1 MKPTRLP
8 LEVSAATPC
17 AAPRWD
23 PSVLPRAPI
32 SDVSESLM
40 PDTSAEMAVT
50 DCLEISGI
58 GLTGGS
64 AQADVPGIQ
73 ASDTSDIGAQT
84 IAATRSSPIVSLPHL
99 LRRRLGKRHCLSTKI
114 TIETDCR
121 T

>member
-23 PSVLPRAPI
+23 PSELPRAPI

-64 AQADVPGIQ
+64 TQADVNIIAP
-73 ASDTSDIGAQT
+73 T
-84 IAATRSSPIVSLPHL
+84 IAATRPSPIFSLPFFAAEDWESDTPCQ
-99 LRRRLGKRHCLSTKI
+99 RR
-114 TIETDCR
+114 
-121 T
+121 

>member
-8 LEVSAATPC
+8 LAVSAAAPC
-17 AAPRWD
+17 SAPRLD
-23 PSVLPRAPI
+23 PSELPRAPI

-64 AQADVPGIQ
+64 AQADINAIAP
-73 ASDTSDIGAQT
+73 T
-84 IAATRSSPIVSLPHL
+84 IAATRPSPMISLPPL
-99 LRRRLGKRHCLSTKI
+99 FLGSEDWESDTPCQRRSQL
-114 TIETDCR
+114 
-121 T
+121 